1 MCLKCFGSK
10 KPKEKEKIDG
20 SHSDKEEIKVNELT
34 YFGGTK
40 LGNNSPEMKGYSS
53 FNLKCKITSRST
65 RRKRHASIWNVIYYL
80 CTLILSKHS
89 KLSHQ
94 ENLLSLTLILYELDG
109 KNVTLKAC
117 EYASAVQLS
126 Y

>member
-40 LGNNSPEMKGYSS
+40 LGNNSPEMKD
-53 FNLKCKITSRST
+53 IA
-65 RRKRHASIWNVIYYL
+65 HSIWNVRL
-80 CTLILSKHS
+80 QVEVPEEKDML
-89 KLSHQ
+89 Q
-94 ENLLSLTLILYELDG
+94 FEM
-109 KNVTLKAC
+109 
-117 EYASAVQLS
+117 
-126 Y
+126 